1 MKTRLQLRLSEAR
14 LLLKPTLSTS
24 ASLSSSCCSLVYRR
38 EREREREYG
47 YGKPLS
53 PARLGELGPVVLWGT
68 QQWGGGSFS
77 KNKEAPTFETQL
89 LHFATYPVVTFVPF
103 NESEAKVF
111 WPDRQALELK
121 ALKPLTSV
129 YVPYTPC

>member
-1 MKTRLQLRLSEAR
+1 M
-14 LLLKPTLSTS
+14 
-24 ASLSSSCCSLVYRR
+24 
-38 EREREREYG
+38 
-47 YGKPLS
+47 
-53 PARLGELGPVVLWGT
+53 
-68 QQWGGGSFS
+68 GGGSFS

-121 ALKPLTSV
+121 ALKPLTNNNPSLLKV
-129 YVPYTPC
+129 CKNKEDINDAFRCVWSAVKKHSAGMMRSLCTQDAI